1 MDRRFDRSVAT
12 SGGVSGPHE
21 RLYDALEASC
31 VVGTWDLDHVRQVI
45 VYDAGAAQLLTGD
58 PDLAE
63 KELTGLISIAAVHPA
78 DHAWLIEHV
87 GEVTRAGGLFL
98 VEYRVMAEDGTVRWL
113 LSRGRTYLSETG
125 HPLRTCGILIDI
137 TEMHDGDE
145 RYVVSGSGL
154 SDDPLE
160 ASDRSGPGSQEDAR
174 PRRARWGPGG
184 DGTLVD
190 QPGADARPGRSS
202 LNDCQQQT

>member
-1 MDRRFDRSVAT
+1 MDRRFDRSVVT
-12 SGGVSGPHE
+12 SGGVSRSHE

-137 TEMHDGDE
+137 TEMHDGDD
-145 RYVVSGSGL
+145 RYVVSGSGV

-160 ASDRSGPGSQEDAR
+160 RATDLALALKKTLGPDA
-174 PRRARWGPGG
+174 PAGVRAATELLLINLGQ
-184 DGTLVD
+184 TL
-190 QPGADARPGRSS
+190 ARVGRH
-202 LNDCQQQT
+202 

>member
-1 MDRRFDRSVAT
+1 MDRRFDRSVVT
-12 SGGVSGPHE
+12 SGGVSRSHE

-145 RYVVSGSGL
+145 RYAVSGSGL

-160 ASDRSGPGSQEDAR
+160 RATDLALALKKTLGPDA
-174 PRRARWGPGG
+174 PAGVRAATELLLINLGQ
-184 DGTLVD
+184 TL
-190 QPGADARPGRSS
+190 ARVGRH
-202 LNDCQQQT
+202 